1 MPSIDELRRLARA
14 SMRRGA
20 ADRAAV
26 LEELG
31 SPSDREVVDAALGG
45 LDSDDRNVRV
55 AMLRVL
61 AWYPNDEAAEGIA
74 RGLRDPVRRVRE
86 VAAKSSRAFTRYP
99 VVAEA
104 LRAIVETDPDRRVRD
119 PAFGAL
125 AGGADIGLPYGPSET
140 WGVPDVSL
148 IAVDT
153 LRDLVQLDR
162 YRTLVLGAVAR
173 AVDLTDDV
181 RTLLEEIV
189 RVGTKAE
196 AVSATRALCGY
207 RVARIDEFDPAEQ
220 RRVKE
225 TCARARG
232 EHFYWVPRNPV
243 P

>member
-14 SMRRGA
+14 STSP
-20 ADRAAV
+20 DPSHRAAV

-31 SPSDREVVDAALGG
+31 SPNDREVVEAALGG

-61 AWYPNDEAAEGIA
+61 AWYPSDVAAEGIV
-74 RGLRDPVRRVRE
+74 RGLRDAVRRVRE

-104 LRAIVETDPDRRVRD
+104 LKTIVETDPDRRVRD

-125 AGGADIGLPYGPSET
+125 AGGVALPYGPAET
-140 WGVPDVSL
+140 YWGVPDVSL

-162 YRTLVLGAVAR
+162 YRTQVLGAVAR
-173 AVDLTDDV
+173 AVELTDDV
-181 RTLLEEIV
+181 QTLLEEIV

-232 EHFYWVPRNPV
+232 EFFYWVPRNQV
-243 P
+243 L